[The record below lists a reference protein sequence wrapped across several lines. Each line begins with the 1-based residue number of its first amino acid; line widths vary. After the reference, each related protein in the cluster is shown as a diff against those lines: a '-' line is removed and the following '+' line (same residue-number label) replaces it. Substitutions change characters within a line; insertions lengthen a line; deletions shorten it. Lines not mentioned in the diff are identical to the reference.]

1 MQSQSSAVAPKRKEV
16 SFEDVHAA
24 TLCVHIEYWRAE
36 AEDREPQV
44 SAVLDRFLEVNPS
57 GLDRATARLLV
68 AVVLYQ
74 SSLVDDAT
82 KVKLRARDV
91 QLRRWLEENVD
102 PLN

>member
-1 MQSQSSAVAPKRKEV
+1 MQSQSSAAAPKRKEV

-24 TLCVHIEYWRAE
+24 TLCVHIEYWRSE

-74 SSLVDDAT
+74 SSLVDDKTRAALLE
-82 KVKLRARDV
+82 KDAELR
-91 QLRRWLEENVD
+91 QWLQDNPE
-102 PLN
+102 